1 MDMDEIFTGNLMM
14 HTERYFNQLGIPFV
28 EKYEGTSDTKLNEG
42 YTVKLNVYGDLKGR
56 FVLNM
61 ETSLAY
67 SLVSHY
73 ILEAVNDAE
82 IPSYAD
88 KVIAEIANIVAG
100 KTISEEEDID
110 LYLGCPAV
118 YLYSEARSETELDVR
133 LMRSALTEAGVF
145 QCVFIK
151 E

>member
-1 MDMDEIFTGNLMM
+1 MEINGVFSEKLMK
-14 HTERYFNQLGIPFV
+14 HTQSYISQLGIRFV
-28 EKYEGTSDTKLNEG
+28 EKYMVKWDTKQDEG
-42 YTVKLNVYGDLKGR
+42 YKVKLKIFGDMRGSIV
-56 FVLNM
+56 FNI

-88 KVIAEIANIVAG
+88 KVIAEIVNIVAG
-100 KTISEEEDID
+100 KTLSEEEDIT

-118 YLYSEARSETELDVR
+118 SMNSEAHL
-133 LMRSALTEAGVF
+133 
-145 QCVFIK
+145 
-151 E
+151 